1 MRWSQPRRRCIVAL
15 LVLALAGCGMPRP
28 VPQPGEL
35 PLHTSDPR
43 GFTLHWRLD
52 ETAEA
57 VVAEGVLD
65 GQGRL
70 DRYSQVTVEVAGLDA
85 SGSVVSRGRTIATP
99 RDFAGTTPWPFTIRI
114 RPAGREARFVLRV
127 ADVLPR
133 VTPGR

>member
-1 MRWSQPRRRCIVAL
+1 MRWWQTRRRCIAAL
-15 LVLALAGCGMPRP
+15 VVLALAGCGVPRP

-43 GFTLHWRLD
+43 GVTLHWRLD

-57 VVAEGVLD
+57 VVAEGVLEAA
-65 GQGRL
+65 RL
-70 DRYSQVTVEVAGLDA
+70 DRYSQVTVELVGLDA

-114 RPAGREARFVLRV
+114 RPAGGEARFVLRV
-127 ADVLPR
+127 ADILPR

>member
-15 LVLALAGCGMPRP
+15 VALALAGCGIPRP

-43 GFTLHWRLD
+43 GVTLHWRLD

-57 VVAEGVLD
+57 VVAEGVLEAA
-65 GQGRL
+65 RL
-70 DRYSQVTVEVAGLDA
+70 ERYSQVTVELVGLDA

-114 RPAGREARFVLRV
+114 RPAGGEARFVLRV
-127 ADVLPR
+127 ADILPR